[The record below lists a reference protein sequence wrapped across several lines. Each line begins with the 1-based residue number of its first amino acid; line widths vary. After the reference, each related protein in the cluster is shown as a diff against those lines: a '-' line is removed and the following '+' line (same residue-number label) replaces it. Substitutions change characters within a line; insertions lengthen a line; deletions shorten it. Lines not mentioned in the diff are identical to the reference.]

1 MNSEVPASG
10 AGLNR
15 LYVIAGEPSG
25 EAHASHVIRVL
36 KLQEPAIEM
45 RGMGGDAMAAE
56 GVVLVEHVRNTAI
69 MGFAEVI
76 GKLGFI
82 RTLMNR
88 VKEDIMAFNPDR
100 ILLVDYPGFN
110 LRLATWAK
118 QKGFSTDMYIAPQI
132 WAWKRHRIHRMA
144 HDLDRLYVILPFE
157 APHYDEVDLAVEY
170 VGHPLADV
178 IETPDET
185 QRTGEDW
192 RKAHGLPQNQPL
204 LALLPGSRPQE
215 IQRMLPVLEDAA
227 RLVPDLLPVIAGAP
241 GRSREDYDTD
251 LTVLFGETTML
262 YRTAVAGIITSGTAT
277 LEAALQGLPQVVAY
291 KTSGFTYRLAKWYT
305 QVRFISLVNLVLDEA
320 AVPERIQGACN
331 PRKLAETLKAV
342 VTEQGLEAQRR
353 HYASL
358 RKVLA
363 GRGAAESVARGL
375 LRR

>member
-1 MNSEVPASG
+1 
-10 AGLNR
+10 
-15 LYVIAGEPSG
+15 
-25 EAHASHVIRVL
+25 
-36 KLQEPAIEM
+36 
-45 RGMGGDAMAAE
+45 
-56 GVVLVEHVRNTAI
+56 
-69 MGFAEVI
+69 
-76 GKLGFI
+76 
-82 RTLMNR
+82 
-88 VKEDIMAFNPDR
+88 
-100 ILLVDYPGFN
+100 
-110 LRLATWAK
+110 
-118 QKGFSTDMYIAPQI
+118 
-132 WAWKRHRIHRMA
+132 
-144 HDLDRLYVILPFE
+144 
-157 APHYDEVDLAVEY
+157 
-170 VGHPLADV
+170 
-178 IETPDET
+178 
-185 QRTGEDW
+185 
-192 RKAHGLPQNQPL
+192 
-204 LALLPGSRPQE
+204 
-215 IQRMLPVLEDAA
+215 MLPVLEDAA